1 MGAQSHAGLAMMP
14 TLTTPSGPPSSGA
27 ASARAVAAAARYFVE
42 EELASGGMGV
52 VYRVFDRVAG
62 EARALKRVRPEAL
75 KERLYVEAFEREY
88 HVLATLDHPGIIRV
102 FDFGVDERG
111 PYYTME
117 LLSGRDMRK
126 AAPLPYREAC
136 AHLRDVATSLA
147 LLHARRLVHR
157 DLSPSNVRMTDGGH
171 SKLLDFGTLA
181 AFGTS
186 DVVAG
191 TPPAVPPEAFSGA
204 PLDQR
209 TDLYSLGALAYWVL
223 TGRHAYPAQTLEDLP
238 ARWRIAPSPPSAI
251 IPGIPEQLDDL
262 VLSLLSADPLARPA
276 SAAEVIAR
284 LSTVGDLPPEG
295 TTETRRLALSF
306 LSNPRFIGRADVLES
321 ADAAIQAGVEG
332 RGRALCFQAVAG
344 MGRSRLLEEIALRA
358 QMAGAAV
365 VRVDANMHRQTHGTA
380 RALALRTIDALPDLA
395 RKHSTQFLPALSAI
409 GRDVRAKL
417 GSASFPS
424 APPGVDTTEVQ
435 RSLGEWFAEISR
447 GRPLV
452 LLVDNVERADD
463 ASLGLLA
470 GLATDAA
477 DHAVVVVTTEC
488 ARGAETPPIGLTT
501 LRNQS
506 LCIELGGLGAVEIV
520 ELVRSLFGD
529 APSIERFAEWI
540 FERTAGSPLHAL
552 EISRQLLA
560 KNVISYSA
568 GVWTLPDHAPDAEL
582 PAALGDALSIRL
594 APLGEPARVLAECLS
609 LQRQQPTF
617 ELCALLSSHSAEH
630 GVLAL
635 LDELAERDVLYE
647 DRDGYRFSSSALQD
661 ALLAG
666 MDDARL
672 EQNHRRVGEAFASLA
687 GTESPK
693 LRIEA
698 GWHLIQ
704 GGEELRGADLIASAA
719 HDSVTTRELF
729 ANLHHIGRPIEAA
742 LKVYGKYRRSA
753 YQRMPLLAGLAQAG
767 FYEDRSWADR
777 YGDEALDVVE
787 DLSGVG
793 TARRL
798 RRFCGGWLALVL
810 GILVAFVRF
819 HLVPRRERKYSFGTV
834 MVHLFSSVTSLA
846 GVASL
851 SFDVERTEQVAS
863 VLEPFAVLPKR
874 LTPVGIYQFC
884 RGLREIGRENQAVA
898 YETFDT
904 LLARFQD
911 PRYYPTLPSDA
922 RKFYVAGAHFVRG
935 SFGIFRADGRGAL
948 ESAEALDR
956 TGLKI
961 YAMIASQ
968 LRWLYYTLRGEF
980 SRAAS
985 HRVQLEVH
993 AAHVGSV
1000 WQVETWQAAALLLV
1014 YPQIGDIVGS
1024 TRLAHRIELL
1034 SRTVPSMKRYAGLAR
1049 SGILLSRREPANKA
1063 SIARVI
1069 AEYETHVP
1077 RSYIGWAG
1085 SRGYVA
1091 RGHNV
1096 GGEHDKAKAVCEK
1109 ALAHVTDVDR
1119 EYVLHFITLDLEL
1132 AVADAAL
1139 GQTDAAM
1146 HRIDGLIARYE
1157 EHEHRLALGLLH
1169 ETRANIAWAAGK
1181 GEQYERSL
1189 REVERWFLPTKEPA
1203 LIAKCKRLSEL
1214 GRESVSETVDRS
1226 PADPREAAIASPKS
1240 LEKTVISGR
1249 EKR

>member
-1 MGAQSHAGLAMMP
+1 MP
-14 TLTTPSGPPSSGA
+14 TQSTPSGPPSSGA
-27 ASARAVAAAARYFVE
+27 ASARALAAAPRYVVE

-62 EARALKRVRPEAL
+62 EARAMKRIRAEAL

-102 FDFGVDERG
+102 FDFGVDELG

-136 AHLRDVATSLA
+136 VHLRDVATSLA

-157 DLSPSNVRMTDGGH
+157 DLSPSNVRMTEGGH

-191 TPPAVPPEAFSGA
+191 TPPAVPPEAFGGA

-209 TDLYSLGALAYWVL
+209 TDLYSLGALAYWIL
-223 TGRHAYPAQTLEDLP
+223 TGRHAYSAQTLGDLP
-238 ARWRIAPSPPSAI
+238 ARWRIPPSPPSAI
-251 IPGIPEQLDDL
+251 AAGIPEELDAL
-262 VLSLLSADPLARPA
+262 VLSLLNADPLARPG

-284 LSTVGDLPPEG
+284 LTTIGDLPPEG

-306 LSNPRFIGRADVLES
+306 LSNPRFIGRADILES
-321 ADAAIQAGVEG
+321 ANAAIQAGVQG
-332 RGRALCFQAVAG
+332 RGRAVCLQAIAG

-365 VRVDANMHRQTHGTA
+365 VRVDANTHRQTRGTA
-380 RALALRTIDALPDLA
+380 RALAVRLIDAIPDVA
-395 RKHSTQFLPALSAI
+395 RKHSAPFLPALSAL

-417 GSASFPS
+417 GSTSFPS
-424 APPGVDTTEVQ
+424 APPGVTDATEVQ
-435 RSLGEWFAEISR
+435 RSLGEWFAEISHQ
-447 GRPLV
+447 RPLV
-452 LLVDNVERADD
+452 LLVDNVECADD

-470 GLATDAA
+470 DLATGAA
-477 DHAVVVVTTEC
+477 DHALVVVTSEC
-488 ARGAETPPIGLTT
+488 VRGAETPPIGLIT
-501 LRNQS
+501 LQNQS
-506 LCIELGGLGAVEIV
+506 MCIELGGLGAVEIL
-520 ELVRSLFGD
+520 ELARSLFGD
-529 APSIERFAEWI
+529 APSVERFAEWL

-568 GVWTLPDHAPDAEL
+568 GVWTLPDRAPDAEL

-647 DRDGYRFSSSALQD
+647 DRDGYRFSSTALQD

-666 MDDARL
+666 MDDSRL
-672 EQNHRRVGEAFASLA
+672 EHNHRRVGEAFASLA
-687 GTESPK
+687 GDESPQ

-753 YQRMPLLAGLAQAG
+753 YERMPLLAGLAQAG

-798 RRFCGGWLALVL
+798 RRFCGGWLALIV
-810 GILVAFVRF
+810 GILVAFFRF
-819 HLVPRRERKYSFGTV
+819 HLVPRRERQYSFGTV

-874 LTPVGIYQFC
+874 MTPVGIYQFC
-884 RGLREIGRENQAVA
+884 RGMREVGRDNQAVA

-911 PRYYPTLPSDA
+911 PRYYPTLPADA
-922 RKFYVAGAHFVRG
+922 RRFYVAGAHFVRG
-935 SFGIFRADGRGAL
+935 SFGMFRADGRGAL
-948 ESAEALDR
+948 ESADALDR

-1034 SRTVPSMKRYAGLAR
+1034 SRTVPSMKRHAGLAR
-1049 SGILLSRREPANKA
+1049 SGILLSRREPAYKA
-1063 SIARVI
+1063 SIARAI
-1069 AEYETHVP
+1069 AEYDTHVP
-1077 RSYIGWAG
+1077 RSYIGWAA

-1096 GGEHDKAKAVCEK
+1096 GGEHEKAKMICEK
-1109 ALAHVTDVDR
+1109 ALAHVTDADR
-1119 EYVLHFITLDLEL
+1119 QYVLHFITLDLEL

-1139 GQTDAAM
+1139 GQADAAM
-1146 HRIDGLIARYE
+1146 RRIDGLIARYE

-1181 GEQYERSL
+1181 RDEYQRSL
-1189 REVERWFLPTKEPA
+1189 GQTERWFLPTKEPS
-1203 LIAKCKRLSEL
+1203 LTAKCKRLSEL
-1214 GRESVSETVDRS
+1214 AEEPGPVADVRAA
-1226 PADPREAAIASPKS
+1226 ADPSTSAISSPKS
-1240 LEKTVISGR
+1240 LEKTVFSGR
-1249 EKR
+1249 EKVAKG